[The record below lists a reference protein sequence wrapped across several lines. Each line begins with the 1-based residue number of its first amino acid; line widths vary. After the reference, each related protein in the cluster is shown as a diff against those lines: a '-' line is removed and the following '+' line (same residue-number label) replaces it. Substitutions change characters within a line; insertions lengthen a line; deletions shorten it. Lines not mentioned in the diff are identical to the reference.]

1 MTAGVLG
8 SNAAM
13 IHRVCGRLAG
23 LFMVEQSFCEAGN
36 VELGRMADSKLKQH
50 VLAASIRPE
59 VRAEIRALYAD
70 LQLKIDQR
78 QPLCVM
84 SGRCCH
90 FDEYGHRLYVTTAEL
105 GAFAAELADHKSVI
119 PQPAIAGGCAFQTGK
134 ICRVH
139 TIRPMGCRIF
149 FCDTTAAE
157 WQQSLYEQY
166 HARLKKLHEVL
177 SIPYSYVEWR
187 FACRELGWQS

>member
-13 IHRVCGRLAG
+13 IHRVRGRLAG

-36 VELGRMADSKLKQH
+36 VELGRMADSKLKQTCSRRIH
-50 VLAASIRPE
+50 PPGS
-59 VRAEIRALYAD
+59 RAEIRALYAD

-90 FDEYGHRLYVTTAEL
+90 FDEYGHR
-105 GAFAAELADHKSVI
+105 SMS
-119 PQPAIAGGCAFQTGK
+119 PQPNSEPSPPNWQITSPSYLSRPSPAAAPFKPAKSAGPYDPPHGMPDILLRYHRRRVATVDLRAISCPPEEA
-134 ICRVH
+134 
-139 TIRPMGCRIF
+139 
-149 FCDTTAAE
+149 
-157 WQQSLYEQY
+157 
-166 HARLKKLHEVL
+166 HEVL
-177 SIPYSYVEWR
+177 SIPYSYVEWA